1 MSLED
6 TVTRLVRRAVEELGF
21 EVVALKIDGRRHV
34 RVWIDKD
41 PGGVKVQDCADVNR
55 AANRI
60 VREDGLDPGAFQ
72 LEVLSPGL
80 DRMLTRPKDFERFTG
95 QTITVRIA
103 HKRGDRRNWKGV
115 LVGFRDGNVVLRE
128 EGHSNEE
135 SFRLEEIEESRLV
148 PDLPKK
154 PDHHHKGHH

>member
-1 MSLED
+1 MSLEE
-6 TVTRLVRRAVEELGF
+6 TMERLVRRAVEEAGF
-21 EVVALKIDGRRHV
+21 EIVALKIDGRRHV

-41 PGGVKVQDCADVNR
+41 PGGVKVSDCADVNR
-55 AANRI
+55 AANR
-60 VREDGLDPGAFQ
+60 VVKEDGLEPGLFQ

-80 DRMLTRPKDFERFTG
+80 DRLLTRPKDFERFAG
-95 QTITVRIA
+95 QTITVRIH

-115 LVGFRDGNVVLRE
+115 LVGFRDGNVFLRE

-135 SFRLEEIEESRLV
+135 VFRLDEIEESRLV

-154 PDHHHKGHH
+154 PEVHHKHHH